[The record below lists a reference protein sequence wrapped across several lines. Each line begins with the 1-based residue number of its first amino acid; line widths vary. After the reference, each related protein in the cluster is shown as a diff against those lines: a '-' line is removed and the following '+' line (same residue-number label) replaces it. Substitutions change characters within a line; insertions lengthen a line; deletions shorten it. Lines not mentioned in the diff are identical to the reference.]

1 RLPFWAAAAF
11 SLINV
16 AYGYFVL
23 PESLARDK
31 RTDFSWRRANP
42 VGSLKLLRSH
52 HELFGFATINFLGYI
67 AHESL
72 PSMFVLYAGYRY
84 GWDERTVGL
93 SLAVVGICSALV
105 SAVLTRRVVTRFGE
119 RLTLLFGLTCGLLGF
134 AIFAAADS
142 SWAFVPGIPLI
153 SLWGLAG

>member
-1 RLPFWAAAAF
+1 WLFIGRVISGITAASVPTASAYIADVTPAEKRAGAFGLLGAAFGFGFIVGPAIGGLLGGINPRLPFWAAAAF
-11 SLINV
+11 SLINA

-23 PESLARDK
+23 PESLARNK
-31 RTDFSWRRANP
+31 RMDFSWRRANP

-93 SLAVVGICSALV
+93 SLAVV
-105 SAVLTRRVVTRFGE
+105 
-119 RLTLLFGLTCGLLGF
+119 
-134 AIFAAADS
+134 
-142 SWAFVPGIPLI
+142 
-153 SLWGLAG
+153 